1 MDVNGCDMPND
12 SNCALF
18 GAVGGVVGPPG
29 GNTKNWRFCNYG
41 IMEIKINDFTCL
53 PGTEECDSFPK
64 HLNLALS
71 PNKTNEGVK
80 KQ

>member
-1 MDVNGCDMPND
+1 MVVICQMTVIL
-12 SNCALF
+12 LF
-18 GAVGGVVGPPG
+18 FWAVGDVVGPHG
-29 GNTKNWRFCNYG
+29 GNMKNWRFCNYCNFG
-41 IMEIKINDFTCL
+41 DKNQRSTCL
-53 PGTEECDSFPK
+53 PGIEECDSFPK